1 MKCIVKGCE
10 NHKHEGGFNGDVC
23 SPCYQFIVHGKGT
36 HSQAYR
42 NTHPVKELSRM
53 DVYELAIESGFMLS
67 TQYGEA
73 EHKLMPVSDGDT
85 LVKLA
90 NAILRKAQEQ

>member
-1 MKCIVKGCE
+1 MNNEPVAWIDKSKLDDWL
-10 NHKHEGGFNGDVC
+10 HGD
-23 SPCYQFIVHGKGT
+23 CYPEQCFIHY
-36 HSQAYR
+36 QANDAIPLY
-42 NTHPVKELSRM
+42 THPVKELSRM

-73 EHKLMPVSDGDT
+73 EHKLMPASDGDT

-90 NAILRKAQEQ
+90 NAILRKAQEK

>member
-1 MKCIVKGCE
+1 MKPVAWMHQNPDYAIS
-10 NHKHEGGFNGDVC
+10 KHQSLEYNI
-23 SPCYQFIVHGKGT
+23 PLY
-36 HSQAYR
+36 
-42 NTHPVKELSRM
+42 THPVKELSRM

-90 NAILRKAQEQ
+90 NAILKKAQE